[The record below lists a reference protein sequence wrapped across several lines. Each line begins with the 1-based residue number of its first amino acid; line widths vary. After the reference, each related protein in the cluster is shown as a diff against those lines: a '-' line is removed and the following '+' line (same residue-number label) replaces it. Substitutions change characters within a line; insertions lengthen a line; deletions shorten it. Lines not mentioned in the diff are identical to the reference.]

1 MNLFC
6 VAFLINFYRFV
17 IVVKDFLIKNHFKHL
32 NLMNF
37 PFYKNSSFKFAQ
49 NLSDLDVSLRG
60 SQTKLLPEGKVSGHL
75 SKVLVHLAWP
85 KDHARGFCEADE
97 VAFYLICGK
106 WGKPTKIS
114 QKNKLER

>member
-1 MNLFC
+1 
-6 VAFLINFYRFV
+6 
-17 IVVKDFLIKNHFKHL
+17 
-32 NLMNF
+32 MNF

-49 NLSDLDVSLRG
+49 NLSGLDVSLRS
-60 SQTKLLPEGKVSGHL
+60 SQTKLLPEDKVSGHL

-114 QKNKLER
+114 QKTNWKGEAVSSAIGLQAELFPSDTLYNFLDSFSVLF